1 MSGPAIDVLER
12 HIEPTLRSRTAE
24 EPVVVVH
31 GPRTVGKSTLVTRF
45 ARELGTEV
53 LDLDDPP
60 TRSAVAADPAL
71 FVSGDTTVIIDEYQH
86 VPQLLDAIKAQLN
99 KDLAPGRFV
108 LTGSTRYGSSPLA
121 AQSLAGRAHV
131 LSLWPLSQGEL
142 GGVRET
148 FLSHL
153 LSDPS
158 RLVSA
163 VPSSLT
169 REDYIR
175 RMMVGGFPLAV
186 ARQTSQQ
193 RARWFRDFVRLVVE
207 KDVLE
212 ITKVRQRDRLPRFL
226 ARLTAQT
233 GQVLNVAAAS
243 DAVGID
249 KSTGGDYVQL
259 LEAVFL
265 VWRLPAWGRTL
276 GSRVGSLPKM
286 HIGDTGLGA
295 HLLGLTEERL
305 GSRDPALLTEFGHLT
320 ETFAVNEIRKQA
332 SWLDTHVELGH
343 YRTHDGVEVDVVI
356 EAEDDRVAAIEIKA
370 GSSVSGPDL
379 RGLTHLRDKLGRRFI
394 GGVAL
399 HQGVRSYTHDDRIH
413 VAPLDSLWRPV

>member
-1 MSGPAIDVLER
+1 MSWSTDRER
-12 HIEPTLRSRTAE
+12 F
-24 EPVVVVH
+24 
-31 GPRTVGKSTLVTRF
+31 GKSTLVARF

-60 TRSAVAADPAL
+60 TRSAVAADPGL
-71 FVSGDTTVIIDEYQH
+71 FVSGDSTVIIDEYQH
-86 VPQLLDAIKAQLN
+86 VPQLLDAIKGQLN

-108 LTGSTRYGSSPLA
+108 LTGSARFGSSPLA

-142 GGVRET
+142 GRLRET

-158 RLVSA
+158 RLVSPL
-163 VPSSLT
+163 PSSLA

-186 ARQTSQQ
+186 ARQSSQR

-212 ITKVRQRDRLPRFL
+212 IAKVRQRDRLPRFL
-226 ARLTAQT
+226 ARLAAQT

-276 GSRVGSLPKM
+276 GSRVGSLPKV

-295 HLLGLTEERL
+295 HLMGLTEERL
-305 GSRDPALLTEFGHLT
+305 RSRDPALLTEFGHLT
-320 ETFAVNEIRKQA
+320 ETFAVNEICKQA

-370 GSSVSGPDL
+370 GSSVSGLDL

-394 GGVAL
+394 GGVVL
-399 HQGVRSYTHDDRIH
+399 HQGARSYTHDDRIH
-413 VAPLDSLWRPV
+413 VAPLDSLWQPV